1 MYKFLIKT
9 SSPRPPLLPKTD
21 NPAFQSANTEV
32 ENILVDNSPVGEGGT
47 KRKRG
52 NYNNYSPEVRAK
64 MAKYAIENGVQYTAR
79 KFTTDLGSPE
89 DGPGTGLEIQV
100 FPGREIFNFII
111 LKVKAH
117 QTQIPDESFNKLKK
131 DHSLLDYSFEE
142 LETEFNGLTGEVM
155 SDVLALCGKEPLIE
169 NARCLVHFTITQ
181 ANLVGAPRGKTLA
194 PKAVPD
200 PSAST
205 SSGAVGGN
213 IPVPDPSTTP
223 DFVPLGNKSN
233 DIESRLKDM
242 ENKMTSFSNKSA
254 ESQVGE
260 SLAHVRILASRPNL
274 TPSHVLLA
282 AIESLVTVATKYGHK
297 DAEFFSKAYTYC
309 KKFEVSKDICNLA
322 MKLFGSAEDKKL
334 ANMVAEWM
342 KGKKYEASPK
352 KSVRIEQ
359 PDKENDIKMPHNFG
373 AIDNPASFGYPFV
386 QGPMPMPPFY
396 GSQGYSNFQGNF
408 GNGRFNRR
416 GRGGNTEKDKEDY
429 IDYRGAISQSL
440 THISAE
446 GHFKGNFKG
455 RHYDHNI
462 PPGILLPNAKICED
476 YTQFIAETLEERLRN
491 GSLTLLGKVGECDP
505 PYLVLP
511 LTIEPSKPRLCHDER
526 YLNFWIIDSPF
537 SLETLRDLPRLVR
550 KCDLMSSLDDKS
562 GYDHI
567 FLDENSRK
575 YFGLQFGGYYFV
587 FNTIP
592 FGFKAS
598 AYIYQM
604 TGLTAT
610 GFCRSLGVPCLQNI
624 DDR

>member
-1 MYKFLIKT
+1 MDQVQVLKSRYSLVGKSLI
-9 SSPRPPLLPKTD
+9 
-21 NPAFQSANTEV
+21 A
-32 ENILVDNSPVGEGGT
+32 
-47 KRKRG
+47 
-52 NYNNYSPEVRAK
+52 
-64 MAKYAIENGVQYTAR
+64 
-79 KFTTDLGSPE
+79 
-89 DGPGTGLEIQV
+89 
-100 FPGREIFNFII
+100 II

-194 PKAVPD
+194 PKAVPE

-205 SSGAVGGN
+205 R
-213 IPVPDPSTTP
+213 
-223 DFVPLGNKSN
+223 NKSN

-254 ESQVGE
+254 ENQVGE

-297 DAEFFSKAYTYC
+297 EAEYFSKAYTYC
-309 KKFEVSKDICNLA
+309 KKFEDSKDICNLA
-322 MKLFGSAEDKKL
+322 MQLFGSAEDKKL

-373 AIDNPASFGYPFV
+373 AINNPASFGYPFV

-416 GRGGNTEKDKEDY
+416 GRGGYSRRGNCLFCKESGHYVAECPKIKKD
-429 IDYRGAISQSL
+429 S
-440 THISAE
+440 
-446 GHFKGNFKG
+446 
-455 RHYDHNI
+455 
-462 PPGILLPNAKICED
+462 
-476 YTQFIAETLEERLRN
+476 
-491 GSLTLLGKVGECDP
+491 
-505 PYLVLP
+505 
-511 LTIEPSKPRLCHDER
+511 
-526 YLNFWIIDSPF
+526 
-537 SLETLRDLPRLVR
+537 
-550 KCDLMSSLDDKS
+550 
-562 GYDHI
+562 
-567 FLDENSRK
+567 
-575 YFGLQFGGYYFV
+575 
-587 FNTIP
+587 
-592 FGFKAS
+592 
-598 AYIYQM
+598 
-604 TGLTAT
+604 
-610 GFCRSLGVPCLQNI
+610 
-624 DDR
+624 